1 MADVPASKFLHIYGT
16 LLVQCWGSPALK
28 RRFHANPGEV
38 LKEFGLDPE
47 GATINIKKPGS
58 AGVPADQATPE
69 SQVRLWNEGK
79 KKGSIDFYFP
89 EQPPETAANYE
100 LSEEELMAV
109 AGGWSISCC
118 SCTPC
123 CCC

>member
-1 MADVPASKFLHIYGT
+1 MPAQEISEQKFLHIYGN
-16 LLVQCWGSPALK
+16 LLVQCWGQPALK
-28 RRFHANPGEV
+28 ERFKADPNKV

-47 GATINIKKPGS
+47 GAKVKILPPGD
-58 AGVPADQATPE
+58 PAPNKTAE
-69 SQVRLWNEGK
+69 SQVQLWNEGK
-79 KKGSIDFYFP
+79 KSGEIDFYFP
-89 EQPPETAANYE
+89 EEPPEGAMNVE
-100 LSEEELMAV
+100 LSDEDLEAI